1 MKQRF
6 ISTTIFVAM
15 FFFTPTTTLAASN
28 AEVSNFT
35 HDSLTT
41 LTILAGIATVFFLIQ
56 GAYLYI
62 TSTGKPEALDQAKST
77 IKRALLGLVIV
88 IGASAISSFLQGAI
102 SGPSTHQITTSLNL
116 APIKAASQ
124 NGSLAQILMD
134 AISGFLQN
142 LVQSATKPITE
153 GIIWFLTNTPMLSTN
168 SVVFNF
174 WLIIVGITDSLFALV
189 VALLGLHVMSAS
201 SFGFGELSLKE
212 LFPRIGLAF
221 LVANTS
227 IFLIDWILT
236 FCNTL
241 VHAVLS
247 ATGGIGNAW
256 ILNAFNPDALISGQ
270 TTLITLIFMVI
281 FIVLA
286 VTLLLFYIGRL
297 IMIAFGAVI
306 SPLVSLL
313 WLIPSF
319 TGFAGNAITMY
330 LITIFSLFV
339 QVVIIQLASAFLTIP
354 GQDGTNPIISVLIG
368 VALLSILL
376 KSTATTVQLALSSQ
390 TAGAVK
396 KIGGQIMN
404 VVSPAPS
411 GATRVAQVASRNVRK
426 I

>member
-6 ISTTIFVAM
+6 ISAVVLAVMSLLIPSV
-15 FFFTPTTTLAASN
+15 TLAASN
-28 AEVSNFT
+28 SEVASFT

-41 LTILAGIATVFFLIQ
+41 LIILGSIATVFFLIQ
-56 GAYLYI
+56 GAYIYI
-62 TSTGKPEALDQAKST
+62 TSTGKPEALDQAKHT
-77 IKRALLGLVIV
+77 IKRALMGLVIV

-102 SGPSTHQITTSLNL
+102 SGPATSGVTTNISL
-116 APIKAASQ
+116 APIQSAAQ

-142 LVQSATKPITE
+142 LVQSATKPITD

-174 WLIIVGITDSLFALV
+174 WLIIVGITDSLFVLV
-189 VALLGLHVMSAS
+189 IALLGFHVMSAS
-201 SFGFGELSLKE
+201 SFGFNELSLKE

-221 LVANTS
+221 LIANTS
-227 IFLIDWILT
+227 IFLIDWVIAL
-236 FCNTL
+236 CNTL

-256 ILNAFNPDALISGQ
+256 ILNAFDPAALITGQ
-270 TTLITLIFMVI
+270 TTLITLIFMII

-297 IMIAFGAVI
+297 IMIAFGAVV
-306 SPLVSLL
+306 SPLICLL
-313 WLIPSF
+313 WLIPSM
-319 TGFAGNAITMY
+319 TGFAENAITMY

-339 QVVIIQLASAFLTIP
+339 QVIIIQLASAFLTIP

-368 VALLSILL
+368 VALFSVLL
-376 KSTATTVQLALSSQ
+376 KSTAITAQLALSSQ
-390 TAGAVK
+390 TTGAVK

-404 VVSPAPS
+404 VVSPATS
-411 GATRVAQVASRNVRK
+411 GATKTATMATQTVRK
-426 I
+426 A